1 MSDAQDQ
8 GAATAHRS
16 PQRPPAQDRVPDAL
30 PSGAVPDDVCVR
42 YVDVHKA
49 FGAKRVLAGLT
60 LDCKRGETL
69 VLMGPSGTGKS
80 VTLRHAIGLMQ
91 QDAGEVWVEGHDM
104 SRIKP
109 AELFALRKRMGYLF
123 QEGALINWLSV
134 ADNVA
139 LPLIENSD
147 LPRDEIDDR
156 VREKL
161 GLVHLPEVWH
171 EMPGEISGGMKKRV
185 GLARALVTEP
195 EIILYDEP
203 NAGLDPEIS
212 ASINELIAEIAE
224 GLGVTSLVITHMV
237 SCVRRVADRVVLLD
251 GGKVVVDLPPDEFL
265 SSDHPRLVRFL
276 GTDPD

>member
-1 MSDAQDQ
+1 MERP
-8 GAATAHRS
+8 ATRT
-16 PQRPPAQDRVPDAL
+16 PDVL
-30 PSGAVPDDVCVR
+30 PSGPVPEDVIVR
-42 YVDVHKA
+42 FVDVHKA
-49 FGAKRVLAGLT
+49 FGKKQVLTGLT
-60 LDCKRGETL
+60 LDAMRGETL

-80 VTLRHAIGLMQ
+80 VTLRHAIGLMR
-91 QDAGEVWVEGHDM
+91 QDSGDVWVSGHDM

-109 AELFALRKRMGYLF
+109 AELSELRKHTGYLF
-123 QEGALINWLSV
+123 QEGALINWLNV

-161 GLVHLPEVWH
+161 KLVHLPEVWH

-185 GLARALVTEP
+185 GLARALITEP
-195 EIILYDEP
+195 KVILYDEP

-212 ASINELIAEIAE
+212 QSINELIAEIAD

-237 SCVRRVADRVVLLD
+237 SCVRTVADRVVLLD
-251 GGKVVVDLPPDEFL
+251 EGKVVVDLPPDEFL
-265 SSDHPRLVRFL
+265 ASDHPRLVRFL

>member
-1 MSDAQDQ
+1 MSES
-8 GAATAHRS
+8 TIS
-16 PQRPPAQDRVPDAL
+16 PGRQPDVL
-30 PSGAVPDDVCVR
+30 PSGPVPEGVCVR

-49 FGAKRVLAGLT
+49 FGRKKVLSGLT
-60 LDCKRGETL
+60 LDCRRGETL

-80 VTLRHAIGLMQ
+80 VTLRHAIGLLS
-91 QDAGEVWVEGHDM
+91 QDSGEVWVEGHDM

-109 AELFALRKRMGYLF
+109 AELFELRKHMGYLF

-134 ADNVA
+134 AENMA
-139 LPLIENSD
+139 LPLIENTD

-161 GLVHLPEVWH
+161 GLVHLPEVWN
-171 EMPGEISGGMKKRV
+171 ELPGEISGGMKKRV

-195 EIILYDEP
+195 RIILYDEP

-212 ASINELIAEIAE
+212 SSINELIAEISE
-224 GLGVTSLVITHMV
+224 GLGVTSLVITHLV

-251 GGKVVVDLPPDEFL
+251 EGKVVVDLPPDEFL
-265 SSDHPRLVRFL
+265 ASDHPRLVRFL
-276 GTDPD
+276 GEDPD